1 MKWAIIALVCLQL
14 SEALISVPLKR
25 CKSIR
30 ESLREQGLLEDYLKN
45 HKQDPALK
53 YHPELYDE
61 VAYEPLHNYM
71 DIKKHGETERD
82 ARTHP
87 FMADADTRTFSWVA
101 QRYFQQ
107 EAIQE
112 EEVFSWKAGREGERQ
127 GEKGRGTFSW
137 EAGREGE
144 RDVFMGGTQPV
155 RGVGQTYDVFC
166 FFKTVQYLDFLSK
179 KVIIIVIIVYHI
191 ASEKKKICVCSSWCP
206 PTTFRACVSHFC
218 FFLTLVFCSKPSAQF
233 GGEVTFGG
241 VDSRYYSGSIHWA
254 PVTHEMYWQ
263 IGIEGFAV
271 GSQETSWCSQGCQAI
286 VDTGTSLLTA
296 PRQFMGYL
304 MEHIGARSNGYGE
317 YIVDCYDTQR
327 MPTLT
332 FTISGNQF
340 DLPPSAYI
348 LTRSQ
353 SGQTYCSVG
362 IEETYLPS
370 QDGQPRWILGDV
382 FLREYYSVYDRG
394 NNRVGFAVS
403 A

>member
-71 DIKKHGETERD
+71 DMSYFGAISIGSPPQSFLVLFDTGSSNLWVSSVYCRSQ
-82 ARTHP
+82 ACSSHP
-87 FMADADTRTFSWVA
+87 RFNPSQSSTFSTNN
-101 QRYFQQ
+101 QRFSLQYGTGSLTGFFGYDTVRIQNIAISKQ
-107 EAIQE
+107 EFGLSINEPGTNFVYARFDGILGLAYPSISAGDATPVMDTMMQE
-112 EEVFSWKAGREGERQ
+112 NLLAEPVFG
-127 GEKGRGTFSW
+127 F
-137 EAGREGE
+137 
-144 RDVFMGGTQPV
+144 
-155 RGVGQTYDVFC
+155 
-166 FFKTVQYLDFLSK
+166 YLS
-179 KVIIIVIIVYHI
+179 
-191 ASEKKKICVCSSWCP
+191 
-206 PTTFRACVSHFC
+206 R
-218 FFLTLVFCSKPSAQF
+218 KPSAQF

>member
-71 DIKKHGETERD
+71 DVSCAEV
-82 ARTHP
+82 HP
-87 FMADADTRTFSWVA
+87 SVCFGCWL
-101 QRYFQQ
+101 
-107 EAIQE
+107 
-112 EEVFSWKAGREGERQ
+112 
-127 GEKGRGTFSW
+127 
-137 EAGREGE
+137 
-144 RDVFMGGTQPV
+144 GGSV
-155 RGVGQTYDVFC
+155 LGV
-166 FFKTVQYLDFLSK
+166 
-179 KVIIIVIIVYHI
+179 
-191 ASEKKKICVCSSWCP
+191 
-206 PTTFRACVSHFC
+206 
-218 FFLTLVFCSKPSAQF
+218 KPSAQF